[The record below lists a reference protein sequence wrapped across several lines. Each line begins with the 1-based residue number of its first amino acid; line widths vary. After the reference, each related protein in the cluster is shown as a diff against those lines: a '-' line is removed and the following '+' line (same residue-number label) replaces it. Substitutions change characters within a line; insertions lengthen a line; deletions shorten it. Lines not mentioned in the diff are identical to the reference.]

1 MLYCICRQGCA
12 GQFPPG
18 AQSPGSKHLERL
30 RKRWS
35 TRAVSS
41 SLGHCPPSIRPIPGP
56 AGFSGSITVAEF
68 ASLED
73 ARAWA
78 ESDPYVDAGVY
89 ESVDVYPFK
98 QVFP

>member
-1 MLYCICRQGCA
+1 MLYCIFSRDV
-12 GQFPPG
+12 PDS
-18 AQSPGSKHLERL
+18 SPRRATARPKHLERL
-30 RKRWS
+30 QKMVDDGRVVVAGPLP
-35 TRAVSS
+35 AVDA
-41 SLGHCPPSIRPIPGP
+41 PDPGP
-56 AGFSGSITVAEF
+56 AGFTGSVIIAEF

-89 ESVDVYPFK
+89 ESVEVLPFK